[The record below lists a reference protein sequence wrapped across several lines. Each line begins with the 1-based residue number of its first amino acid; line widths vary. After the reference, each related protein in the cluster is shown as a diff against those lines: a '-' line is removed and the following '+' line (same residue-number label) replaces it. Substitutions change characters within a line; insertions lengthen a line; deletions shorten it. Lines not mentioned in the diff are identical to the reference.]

1 MLALPHHGSDR
12 NSDAAFQMLCPEAI
26 LVAHVRTGSKKH
38 PGDAVVAAA
47 GTRLVS
53 VTEELGS
60 TVTMDYRAYNAR

>member
-1 MLALPHHGSDR
+1 
-12 NSDAAFQMLCPEAI
+12 MLCPEAI